1 MKIDVRLRE
10 ELAQKLYE
18 ESDRTGVAWVRRP
31 ESVKHA
37 FREAAER
44 KLRIRTEGHGGQN
57 HGHGHNHNHNHNH
70 NHGHDR
76 PRHTAEAHRPSEANH
91 TRSKP
96 VMEPC
101 TR

>member
-1 MKIDVRLRE
+1 MKIDPKLRE
-10 ELAQKLYE
+10 DLAQKLYE

-44 KLRIRTEGHGGQN
+44 KLRSYPDDHAGHGQ
-57 HGHGHNHNHNHNH
+57 
-70 NHGHDR
+70 DR
-76 PRHTAEAHRPSEANH
+76 IRQERGKLTVGGGRHTDGPHRG
-91 TRSKP
+91 KP

>member
-1 MKIDVRLRE
+1 MKIDPKLRE
-10 ELAQKLYE
+10 DLAQKLYE

-44 KLRIRTEGHGGQN
+44 RLRSHSDSHAG
-57 HGHGHNHNHNHNH
+57 HGHGSEQEQIRR
-70 NHGHDR
+70 DR
-76 PRHTAEAHRPSEANH
+76 GKHAAGAGRHADWPHRG
-91 TRSKP
+91 KP

>member
-44 KLRIRTEGHGGQN
+44 KLRTHTDGHNNGHHHN
-57 HGHGHNHNHNHNH
+57 HGHNHAHNHA
-70 NHGHDR
+70 HDR
-76 PRHTAEAHRPSEANH
+76 PRHGMGPHRPPEAGH
-91 TRSKP
+91 DKGKP

>member
-1 MKIDVRLRE
+1 MKIDPKLRE
-10 ELAQKLYE
+10 DLAQKLYE

-44 KLRIRTEGHGGQN
+44 KLRSPADAG
-57 HGHGHNHNHNHNH
+57 HGHGHG
-70 NHGHDR
+70 HGHAQDQIRQDR
-76 PRHTAEAHRPSEANH
+76 GKQAAGTGRHAGGPHRG
-91 TRSKP
+91 KP

>member
-1 MKIDVRLRE
+1 MKIDPKLRE
-10 ELAQKLYE
+10 DLAQKLYE

-44 KLRIRTEGHGGQN
+44 KLRSHTDDHAGHGQ
-57 HGHGHNHNHNHNH
+57 
-70 NHGHDR
+70 DR
-76 PRHTAEAHRPSEANH
+76 IRQERGKQTAGAGRHADWPHRG
-91 TRSKP
+91 KP